1 MNIPLNIDWQQILLH
16 LFNFTILAG
25 GLYFLLYKPVKSFM
39 DERTAYY
46 QRIEKEA
53 AEKIKQAREYEE
65 EYKRRLEMADLEIGR
80 KKTQASRDAEKL
92 AEITLDEARRQ
103 KEQIIAQAREEGRRE
118 KEKFLQDAKEEIVE
132 LAIAATAKMLHGEE
146 GIS

>member
-16 LFNFTILAG
+16 LFNFAILAG

-39 DERTAYY
+39 DKRTAYY
-46 QRIEKEA
+46 QEIEKEA
-53 AEKIKQAREYEE
+53 AEKMKQAREHEE
-65 EYKRRLEMADLEIGR
+65 EYRRRLETADLEIER
-80 KKTQASRDAEKL
+80 KKTLASQDAEKL
-92 AEITLDEARRQ
+92 AEITLDEAKKQ

-118 KEKFLQDAKEEIVE
+118 KERFLQDAKEEIVE
-132 LAIAATAKMLHGEE
+132 LAMVATAKMLHGED